1 MFVFNLAGDFLDNIL
16 DRNQTF
22 GAVIFVKNDRQMGA
36 GCAHFCQQ
44 IEYAHGF
51 RNEARLPEKWGYIV
65 RMFSAFGDNCE
76 DILDMDHAD
85 NIVEILAIDRNAAM
99 AVFGKNIDK
108 VAKRGAFLD
117 SDHVGPGNGYIVNPV
132 LAEMQHIAQHFE
144 FQR

>member
-1 MFVFNLAGDFLDNIL
+1 
-16 DRNQTF
+16 
-22 GAVIFVKNDRQMGA
+22 
-36 GCAHFCQQ
+36 
-44 IEYAHGF
+44 
-51 RNEARLPEKWGYIV
+51 
-65 RMFSAFGDNCE
+65 MFSAFGDNCE